1 MFPQDGSDYI
11 LVHEDLSQSQTP
23 ATGNQSAA
31 CTSEIP
37 NTTHTSVI
45 PKTSRTSGFP
55 NTSRTS
61 GIPNNTHSSGIQNIS
76 HTSRIS
82 SDARI
87 SGIPKSDLLSSLP
100 SNLDRNYLNFPF
112 LTDRKT
118 FDYLNETHTKVMFIM
133 RGLSGSGKSSI
144 VSMIKSAFKH
154 VVVCSADDFFYKQD
168 GRYVFDETLLGA
180 AHETCQKKAQKA
192 CSGQVPIVVIDNT
205 NVRRWELR
213 FYTELANSSGYVV
226 ILVQPKTPWKWNA
239 EELAARSLHR
249 LSVEVL
255 QRKISVFDDV
265 IPIYYGWFPNKTH
278 SKLLTR
284 LCLKSFGECLA
295 KFSDFK
301 RGLLKELRIQPES
314 TDEGKKLNSVWG
326 NL

>member
-61 GIPNNTHSSGIQNIS
+61 GITNNTHSSGIPSIS
-76 HTSRIS
+76 HASRITN
-82 SDARI
+82 DARI

-144 VSMIKSAFKH
+144 ASMIKSAFKH

-213 FYTELANSSGYVV
+213 FYTELANISGYVV

-249 LSVEVL
+249 ISVEVL

-295 KFSDFK
+295 RFSDFK
-301 RGLLKELRIQPES
+301 RELLKELRIQTES